1 MAASRISAAV
11 LVVLLT
17 LFMWV
22 LEIID
27 YTLDGALDRYGI
39 VARNPDYFAEILSA
53 PFLHYGFPH
62 LMANS
67 VPLLILGFL
76 VAMSGFG
83 RFLSASLI
91 IIVTSGAGVWL
102 FAPAN
107 TVTLGASGLVFGYF
121 GYLLARG
128 FVERRPADLAITV
141 VVAIAY
147 GTMIFGVL
155 PNDPTVSWQ
164 GHLFGFVGGI
174 LAAIVLPRRTVPRP
188 SPAY

>member
-1 MAASRISAAV
+1 
-11 LVVLLT
+11 
-17 LFMWV
+17 MWV

-39 VARNPDYFAEILSA
+39 VARNPDYFPEIFSA
-53 PFLHYGFPH
+53 PFLHYGFSH

-91 IIVTSGAGVWL
+91 IIVTSGVGVWM

-107 TVTLGASGLVFGYF
+107 TLTLGASGLVFGYF

-128 FVERRPADLAITV
+128 FVERRPADLAITL
-141 VVAIAY
+141 VVAIVY

-164 GHLFGFVGGI
+164 GHLFGFIGGI
-174 LAAIVLPRRTVPRP
+174 VAAIILPRRTAARP

>member
-1 MAASRISAAV
+1 M

-27 YTLDGALDRYGI
+27 HAMGGALDRYGI
-39 VARNPDYFAEILSA
+39 VARNPHYFPEILSA
-53 PFLHYGFPH
+53 PFLHYGFAH

-76 VAMSGFG
+76 VAMSGVG
-83 RFLSASLI
+83 RFLGASLI
-91 IIVTSGAGVWL
+91 IIVASGGGVWL
-102 FAPAN
+102 FGPPN
-107 TVTLGASGLVFGYF
+107 TLTLGASGLVFGYF

-128 FVERRPADLAITV
+128 FVERRVADVAITI
-141 VVAIAY
+141 VVALVY

-155 PNDPTVSWQ
+155 PADPTISWQ
-164 GHLFGFVGGI
+164 GHLFGFLGGI
-174 LAAIVLPRRTVPRP
+174 FAAMVLPRRTAPRRV
-188 SPAY
+188 SAY